1 MHGSNAEIAAASSE
15 PDENGCYPVYV
26 FCRSWADPEVVLLKD
41 NKIPV
46 IGLAVGDFKTDGDE
60 YQELAVLLADDSVIH
75 LFKPSDESWSAEV
88 QTEIDELAAIA
99 CGEFNG
105 NASDGDELVAIT
117 AYPGPV
123 WLFKQGQSGPYDA
136 VGDDDEWS
144 LLAAGTLADGT
155 DAIAV
160 AQTHGDGFEVQV
172 LHPDGTKPVYT
183 LESPVPGGLPV
194 AIAVGRYAPAL
205 EGPGLVLDG
214 LPAPSQIISGV
225 AILPQTAPESV
236 PVLVW
241 CPVGSDTS
249 GQARVV
255 GILK

>member
-1 MHGSNAEIAAASSE
+1 
-15 PDENGCYPVYV
+15 V
-26 FCRSWADPEVVLLKD
+26 
-41 NKIPV
+41 
-46 IGLAVGDFKTDGDE
+46 
-60 YQELAVLLADDSVIH
+60 
-75 LFKPSDESWSAEV
+75 
-88 QTEIDELAAIA
+88 
-99 CGEFNG
+99 
-105 NASDGDELVAIT
+105 
-117 AYPGPV
+117 
-123 WLFKQGQSGPYDA
+123 
-136 VGDDDEWS
+136 
-144 LLAAGTLADGT
+144 TLADGT